1 MQGGDGVGF
10 FEELC
15 AADDNMVPLDGW
27 ESFFAQFIEA
37 KGPEVMGSLLET
49 HIELCM
55 VAALVD
61 YILM

>member
-37 KGPEVMGSLLET
+37 KGPEVWAVCWRLTLSYAWWLPWLT
-49 HIELCM
+49 TF
-55 VAALVD
+55 
-61 YILM
+61 